1 MQSTTKIA
9 ENHIRISRALFN
21 EGMRAA
27 ESKTYKKTIFLM
39 SALYL
44 IAAVCLWH
52 TGAPLFFLLGE
63 LLFLGMLLF
72 WLLVI
77 LPGKRRR
84 SKYKAM
90 IQDTVSIPERTII
103 FYQTNLSVTT
113 NTGKET
119 IVLYDDIQNWQETR
133 NLYILICKNNIRILL
148 DKKGFTAG
156 DFQIIQSVL
165 FS

>member
-1 MQSTTKIA
+1 MHPTTKIA

-21 EGMRAA
+21 EGIRAA
-27 ESKTYKKTIFLM
+27 ESSTYKKAIFLM

-44 IAAVCLWH
+44 IATVCLWH
-52 TGAPLFFLLGE
+52 AGAPLFFLLGE

-72 WLLVI
+72 WLLMI

-90 IQDTVSIPERTII
+90 VQDTVGIPERTII
-103 FYQTNLSVTT
+103 FYQTNLSVKT

-119 IVLYDDIQNWQETR
+119 IVPYDEIQNWQETR

-156 DFQIIQSVL
+156 DFQIIKSVL